1 MLDAEKS
8 TPREWSPEAPWE
20 RRMRPKTPMK
30 RTPRQPTAAEGKTVE
45 IQPIPAFCPAPRAR
59 HEAWQLALKLQ
70 SDAGELTRRLEALG
84 LADVA
89 PFGAGGSTEAVQDM
103 SAALHLLWFTLQH
116 IHAWTQ
122 YGMGDDENDP
132 QGGWPIGRTEIR
144 RATHIVRG
152 GSRAGGADSNGHAN
166 RMALSMARQ
175 SLGRLVGVGFSPVTE
190 AEAVAY
196 LRDAYVACFGTVF
209 ATEPSDRE
217 ILNAMAKA
225 RSRVSKPHRNE
236 REFVRAFGLAS
247 AQIAGDVLTAA
258 WRAALRSGL
267 VGNRGAF
274 RFPLEPKGSDK
285 ATRLALLKRLNAYV
299 A

>member
-1 MLDAEKS
+1 MLDSEKATGQRWIADPS
-8 TPREWSPEAPWE
+8 GGFVVATK
-20 RRMRPKTPMK
+20 KTSK
-30 RTPRQPTAAEGKTVE
+30 TKAKPTAAKGKAVE
-45 IQPIPAFCPAPRAR
+45 IQPVPAFCPAPRAR

-84 LADVA
+84 LADAA

-103 SAALHLLWFTLQH
+103 SAALHLLWFTVQH
-116 IHAWTQ
+116 LHAWTQ

-132 QGGWPIGRTEIR
+132 HGGWPLGRTEIR
-144 RATHIVRG
+144 RATNIVRG

-166 RMALSMARQ
+166 RMAYSMARQ

-196 LRDAYVACFGTVF
+196 LRDAYVALFGTVF

-217 ILNAMAKA
+217 IINAMAKA

-247 AQIAGDVLTAA
+247 AAIACDVLVAG
-258 WRAALRSGL
+258 WRAASRSGH
-267 VGNRGAF
+267 VEDRAAF
-274 RFPLEPKGSDK
+274 RFPLDAK
-285 ATRLALLKRLNAYV
+285 ASEKLTRLSLLRRLNEYV